1 MLQEQQE
8 NLKVVL
14 DLIQE
19 VGKMAKGYM
28 KTGLMD
34 EEKYT
39 KRGLSEE
46 KKYFK
51 ALQTEGKTAKKMV
64 KGL

>member
-1 MLQEQQE
+1 
-8 NLKVVL
+8 
-14 DLIQE
+14 
-19 VGKMAKGYM
+19 M